1 MTAPEMTKEQ
11 RKANLEKAMRL
22 RKERADIRAK
32 LANGTYSVSD
42 VIYLAGCRD
51 QAASGMRV
59 KQMIN
64 ALPGYGFKKTQ
75 ALMREL
81 SISESKR
88 VGGLGVK
95 QAQAL
100 IDRLDGVSA

>member
-1 MTAPEMTKEQ
+1 MVPELTTEQ
-11 RKANLEKAMRL
+11 RKANLDKAMKM

-32 LANGTYSVSD
+32 LADGTYTVSD
-42 VIYLAGCRD
+42 VIYFAD
-51 QAASGMRV
+51 SHDKAAVGMRV

-81 SISESKR
+81 GISESKR
-88 VGGLGVK
+88 VGGLGTN
-95 QAQAL
+95 QAKAL
-100 IDRLDGVSA
+100 IAKLDGAEQ

>member
-1 MTAPEMTKEQ
+1 MIPELTEEQ
-11 RKANLEKAMRL
+11 RKANLEKAMKM

-32 LANGTYSVSD
+32 LANGMYTVAD
-42 VIYLAGCRD
+42 VIYFAD
-51 QAASGMRV
+51 SHDKAAAGMRA

-81 SISESKR
+81 GISESKR
-88 VGGLGVK
+88 VGGLGVN
-95 QAQAL
+95 QAKAL
-100 IDRLDGVSA
+100 IDRLGGE

>member
-1 MTAPEMTKEQ
+1 MIPELTEEQ
-11 RKANLEKAMRL
+11 RKANLEKAMKM

-32 LANGTYSVSD
+32 LANGTYTVAD
-42 VIYLAGCRD
+42 VIYFADSRDKAAAGL
-51 QAASGMRV
+51 RV

-81 SISESKR
+81 GISENKR
-88 VGGLGVK
+88 VGGLGVN
-95 QAQAL
+95 QAKAL
-100 IDRLDGVSA
+100 IDRLGGEWQ

>member
-1 MTAPEMTKEQ
+1 MIPELTAEQ
-11 RKANLEKAMRL
+11 RKANLDKAMKM

-32 LANGTYSVSD
+32 LANGTYTVSD
-42 VIYLAGCRD
+42 VIYFAD
-51 QAASGMRV
+51 SHDKAAAGMRV

-75 ALMREL
+75 ALMHAL
-81 SISESKR
+81 SIADSKR

-95 QAQAL
+95 QAHAL
-100 IDRLDGVSA
+100 IEKLDGVAL